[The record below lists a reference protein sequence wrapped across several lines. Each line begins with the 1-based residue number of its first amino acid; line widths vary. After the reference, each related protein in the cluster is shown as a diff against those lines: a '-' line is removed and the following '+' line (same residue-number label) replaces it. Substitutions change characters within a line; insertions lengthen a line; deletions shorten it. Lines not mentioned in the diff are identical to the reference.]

1 MNWEMLAS
9 HLNTFFCFFF
19 KMNSLIRNY
28 IPFTIRWT
36 CQYVISNKYY
46 ILYWFSSFLFRLRT
60 WQKPMLCGFE
70 LEIMAAWKHHFSR
83 TEVRNFAAKLS
94 SCSFSL
100 AFFLSTPIEKL
111 LLRIKRGEI
120 GCEFSGSHWLV
131 VSTYLTASFLLFFW
145 VSQCKQCWYFLMQF
159 LFYYWIFH

>member
-1 MNWEMLAS
+1 MSSQINIISCTDFPLSCSDFEPGKNPCFEA
-9 HLNTFFCFFF
+9 LNL
-19 KMNSLIRNY
+19 KL
-28 IPFTIRWT
+28 
-36 CQYVISNKYY
+36 
-46 ILYWFSSFLFRLRT
+46 
-60 WQKPMLCGFE
+60 WQRENITSQE
-70 LEIMAAWKHHFSR
+70 LKSV
-83 TEVRNFAAKLS
+83 TLQLNFS

-131 VSTYLTASFLLFFW
+131 VLTYFTASFLLFFW